1 LLLASATNQ
10 IRLLDVRR
18 ADARSRDTD
27 RPDGVTDSFQVSR
40 YSIEPAVANRC
51 FNLLTKDDWRAALA
65 DEAIP
70 YRPEVAIVGP
80 AFAFAGR
87 AERLARAGSGPN
99 RSVVGPACE
108 SQGEAPSADA
118 GEKMALLI
126 SSKVI
131 RRHLGNAALVHI
143 SGRNQA
149 ARNQV
154 P

>member
-1 LLLASATNQ
+1 
-10 IRLLDVRR
+10 VRR

-27 RPDGVTDSFQVSR
+27 RPDGVTDTFHVIR
-40 YSIEPAVANRC
+40 YSVEPAVSNRC
-51 FNLLTKDDWRAALA
+51 FNLLTKDDWRATLA
-65 DEAIP
+65 DKSMP
-70 YRPEVAIVGP
+70 GWPEVAIVGSS
-80 AFAFAGR
+80 FAFSCH

-99 RSVVGPACE
+99 RSVIGPACE